1 MGVLL
6 FAALIVLTSPLAAE
20 AQTPSEPAGEQA
32 ALPAGPGRDLVI
44 RVCSEC
50 HSTKV
55 AVEQQLDL
63 EGWTRVVDLMASQ
76 GALATDAELEEI
88 VRYLAKAFPA
98 SG

>member
-1 MGVLL
+1 VT
-6 FAALIVLTSPLAAE
+6 A
-20 AQTPSEPAGEQA
+20 
-32 ALPAGPGRDLVI
+32 D
-44 RVCSEC
+44 
-50 HSTKV
+50 
-55 AVEQQLDL
+55 QQLDL